1 MRHAKT
7 TIKTDTTHISL
18 QFCRDYHWGGLVNA
32 LHESRTKSFP
42 HRLGG
47 VFIEVARAACVLS
60 LLTTFP
66 YILYGLSLRPMVAM
80 LDEAANVCRFPFLFG
95 RAFIEARM
103 FRQPFYGA

>member
-1 MRHAKT
+1 M
-7 TIKTDTTHISL
+7 
-18 QFCRDYHWGGLVNA
+18 
-32 LHESRTKSFP
+32 
-42 HRLGG
+42 
-47 VFIEVARAACVLS
+47 LS

-80 LDEAANVCRFPFLFG
+80 LDEAANVCRFPFLLG